1 MAVLPEIVIQRAL
14 TDGIRFL
21 REDPRILDVLFKRLS
36 QVQRDELKKFVAKQP
51 IDFSVNFPRKQAL
64 KLPGLVLTLKTEEE
78 AQTFMGNMM
87 GTSSNEENIPSADI
101 SNDDLLGSGQHAGTI
116 APSSGRGKILQGPL
130 NVAATETGNGGDDTR
145 ITFDTDSTVELLE
158 FVQSINQS
166 NPGSMDLQVVQGP
179 GAGEVKGM
187 IKITGDSIDIEE
199 SFEVQLT
206 DQSVVVVREASAC
219 DTIGEP
225 SGIYASSARN
235 LVQKGV
241 NYDVQY
247 QLSIIAGQQ
256 DEVLYLYAVT
266 KAVLLSKTSFLEG
279 QGLQAMRISGTDF
292 APRAEYLPTEAFQRT
307 MILKFVSPFAFLEEI
322 ESAGAID
329 LNLTPEDPTNPDD
342 PCTFAGRI
350 DI

>member
-21 REDPRILDVLFKRLS
+21 REDPRVLDVLFKRLS
-36 QVQRDELKKFVAKQP
+36 QVQRDELKKFIEKQP

-64 KLPGLVLTLKTEEE
+64 KLPGLVLTLKTEDE
-78 AQTFMGNMM
+78 AQTFLGNHM
-87 GTSSNEENIPSADI
+87 GTATNENIPSADI
-101 SNDDLLGSGQHAGTI
+101 SHDDLLGGGQHAGTI
-116 APSSGRGKILQGPL
+116 APSSGRAKILQGPL

-145 ITFDTDSTVELLE
+145 ITFDADSTVELLE

-166 NPGSMDLQVVQGP
+166 NPGSMDLHVVQGP

-225 SGIYASSARN
+225 SGIYASSAKN

-241 NYDVQY
+241 NYNVQY
-247 QLSIIAGQQ
+247 QLAVIAGQQ

-279 QGLQAMRISGTDF
+279 QGLQAMQISGTDF
-292 APRAEYLPTEAFQRT
+292 APRPEYLPTEAFQRT

-322 ESAGAID
+322 ESASAID
-329 LNLTPEDPTNPDD
+329 LNLTPEDITNLDD
-342 PCTFAGRI
+342 PCPVTGRI